1 MSWSKEKPFNRSSSD
16 LTDAEW
22 ERIQPLLE
30 ELEKNTR
37 GRPREKDLRNLILTQ
52 LLNRQAVE
60 MRIPVMKETALQLG
74 FDTTESCLK
83 GFQQ

>member
-37 GRPREKDLRNLILTQ
+37 GRPREKDLREIL
-52 LLNRQAVE
+52 NDRSYAVAYE
-60 MRIPVMKETALQLG
+60 
-74 FDTTESCLK
+74 
-83 GFQQ
+83 